1 LPLPADASE
10 IWNYNSTPRP
20 EKSNHNKCQQFSTR
34 LIPVPIGVI
43 DVYSEY
49 ENSENIYMNKS
60 GSCNIG
66 KDDTPKNWQSYDV
79 EYMTQ
84 RIPKSSFEHKLIE
97 V

>member
-1 LPLPADASE
+1 
-10 IWNYNSTPRP
+10 
-20 EKSNHNKCQQFSTR
+20 

-84 RIPKSSFEHKLIE
+84 RIPKSSLSTSL
-97 V
+97 